1 MKGNKKIAELLEL
14 YDKKLSKLFKYNKKK
29 AMSFDKDSRLQLQE
43 KYGIYVIFNAHKK
56 PVFVGQAGGY
66 LNNHQR
72 AKKDLCDKLGQYNL
86 KSDAG
91 TLRFKR
97 AYALDND
104 LVVDDAKA
112 IKAEDYNLKVQYIE
126 VKENPALIN
135 ILETL
140 ALEYAKE
147 KDFKLYNF
155 YKK

>member
-43 KYGIYVIFNAHKK
+43 KYGIYVIFNANKK

-66 LNNHQR
+66 LNNHKR

-147 KDFKLYNF
+147 KDFKLY
-155 YKK
+155 